1 MRTTTYPN
9 AMVERS
15 STQTTGPL
23 APSMTKTIP
32 FDYVFEFKLKG
43 KDANNA
49 QDVVKLQDVVEISMQ
64 GVFVAVSLGYS
75 FVLDESKVPR
85 AFSPVVN
92 QTTLSFTPLAVF
104 IGPQGTGQPFELGG
118 LVVAATPN
126 VNLTIFRITDRCEK
140 AIRQVGTTKI
150 TFIDAVDPVPN
161 NSADLIH
168 SGLDGNVVLE
178 FGDIQSLPI
187 GSNYR
192 IWDRTNNILSEP
204 LPLFSNV
211 VGPDP
216 ITKKLPVEGDDK
228 VQIYGNPDSEVR
240 VSLISGSTGKRIPVK
255 NSSGGTTFRLVS
267 SNVWGSRI
275 GTVEVNLSA
284 GGAQKLAG
292 GDLILVQEPSPSIS
306 HFAFPISNPRLSD
319 ISLNAIVKGLANT
332 ATGLSTGFRLS
343 QRAANLLPAN
353 PPINQISRDI
363 LAQAFE
369 PAPGPEDISFLYSID
384 IVSSG
389 RELQNKP
396 IHNIAGLGIA
406 NGDRPFRPF
415 AQPIAFEP
423 RSVIRIQIEELS
435 TLPGTLYIVLQGYK
449 TLGTGRRPE

>member
-85 AFSPVVN
+85 QVPIDNEPPGTAPIIVRANFPGEGPN
-92 QTTLSFTPLAVF
+92 QPTPLIQIAGTPNSQVTILKLSPSAKERF
-104 IGPQGTGQPFELGG
+104 VLGEPSRFQEITVPLGTGERDSIPIGPQGTGIVG
-118 LVVAATPN
+118 
-126 VNLTIFRITDRCEK
+126 ITDFE
-140 AIRQVGTTKI
+140 
-150 TFIDAVDPVPN
+150 VP
-161 NSADLIH
+161 AEL
-168 SGLDGNVVLE
+168 
-178 FGDIQSLPI
+178 
-187 GSNYR
+187 R
-192 IWDRTNNILSEP
+192 AWDRDNNIIGEP
-204 LPLFSNV
+204 LQNAV

-216 ITKKLPVEGDDK
+216 SSGSLPKVGDK
-228 VQIYGNPDSEVR
+228 FIHIYGFRNQTATVLLLEGKTGKAFPVQSETGDPNPEFTFNEHGWQKVPLLVSDPPGSAATERPLSPGDLLMITPKFGQNDFGTPSVFAVSSRR
-240 VSLISGSTGKRIPVK
+240 VSD
-255 NSSGGTTFRLVS
+255 
-267 SNVWGSRI
+267 
-275 GTVEVNLSA
+275 LSL
-284 GGAQKLAG
+284 GAIMNGVTSINASALRPTPRFAN
-292 GDLILVQEPSPSIS
+292 IL
-306 HFAFPISNPRLSD
+306 R
-319 ISLNAIVKGLANT
+319 
-332 ATGLSTGFRLS
+332 
-343 QRAANLLPAN
+343 AN
-353 PPINQISRDI
+353 PPLGSLSRDT
-363 LAQAFE
+363 LANAFE
-369 PAPGPEDISFLYSID
+369 PVAGQQDISFLYSID